1 MKMTKKTT
9 VWVINLEN
17 TEKTLQ
23 INLYLKCMV
32 VGKKPIN
39 LFSRVFLTKVTTYLK
54 CVELCKFVCPDV
66 KIY

>member
-1 MKMTKKTT
+1 MTKKTT

-23 INLYLKCMV
+23 INLHLNCMV
-32 VGKKPIN
+32 VKNKTIN
-39 LFSRVFLTKVTTYLK
+39 LFSWCFFNKMTIYLK